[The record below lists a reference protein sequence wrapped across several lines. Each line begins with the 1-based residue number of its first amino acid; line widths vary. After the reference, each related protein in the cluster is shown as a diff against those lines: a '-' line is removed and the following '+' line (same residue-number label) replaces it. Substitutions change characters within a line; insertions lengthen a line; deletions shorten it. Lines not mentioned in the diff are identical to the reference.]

1 MNAKTLIAI
10 PPRKQPC
17 DSQKVRQ
24 RLTCMNSRNTPITR
38 LICYLVVIVLLLS
51 PVSAHSISVKTQG
64 KVALTVILGG
74 VAILTKYLVG
84 RDQQAVKAV
93 HAKLGAP
100 ERIIKFER
108 GFDRWRVEWYG
119 NRRYVFRNNILE
131 KETSAQSVQAPE
143 AF

>member
-1 MNAKTLIAI
+1 
-10 PPRKQPC
+10 
-17 DSQKVRQ
+17 
-24 RLTCMNSRNTPITR
+24 MNSRDTPITR
-38 LICYLVVIVLLLS
+38 LTCYLVVIVLLLS
-51 PVSAHSISVKTQG
+51 PVSAHSISAKTQG
-64 KVALTVILGG
+64 KVALAVILGG

-93 HAKLGAP
+93 HAKLGTP